1 MGLTLCSLSKAKQ
14 KGFQSNKNEA
24 IGPFLDHLGC
34 LVGAG
39 LVKQGVVNVNE
50 NALVVSQVFL

>member
-1 MGLTLCSLSKAKQ
+1 MGLILCSLSKAKQ

-24 IGPFLDHLGC
+24 KGPFLDHLGC

-39 LVKQGVVNVNE
+39 LVKQESRGFSSE
-50 NALVVSQVFL
+50 RFKERW